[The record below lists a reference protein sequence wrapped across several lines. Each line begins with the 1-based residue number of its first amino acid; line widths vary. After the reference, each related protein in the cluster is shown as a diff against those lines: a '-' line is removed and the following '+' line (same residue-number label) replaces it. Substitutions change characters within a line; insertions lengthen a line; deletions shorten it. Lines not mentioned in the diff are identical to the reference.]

1 MQVGSA
7 ESAGG
12 RLGAVLS
19 LPRSGL
25 AALGPRGPWVAT
37 TPALA
42 RHVLTAPAD
51 FDFPGDVSRTGD
63 LSASRG
69 ETRSGHVL
77 FAPLPE
83 PQVGR
88 GVARFAAEW
97 RATCADHERTS
108 PATAYDVMRAL
119 RRPVALGTGTAV
131 LPGADETLLQEVSG
145 RVLDW
150 VDALGP
156 VIAARRPPHRWS
168 LSRRSE
174 ERARTALEDA
184 LADVPDLD
192 GTPQEAAT
200 MLAAGVQV
208 PIAAGSW
215 LLAWLAAHPTGDV
228 DPVHA
233 VWETLRLTPP
243 TWLTARVATRDCEL
257 DGQEVPAGGLVLV
270 SPLLLGRRSELVP
283 GAEDTLPRFDPGRWD
298 DPARRPGAWLPF
310 GAGPHAC
317 PGRTLGLAML
327 VDLARWGVAHELRLD
342 EPVRIDQSRGVAP
355 IPCSVRVVGRREGRT

>member
-1 MQVGSA
+1 MGSA

-25 AALGPRGPWVAT
+25 AVLGPRGPWVAT

-42 RHVLTAPAD
+42 RHVLTTPAD
-51 FDFPGDVSRTGD
+51 YDFPGDVSRTGD

-69 ETRSGHVL
+69 ESRSGHLL
-77 FAPLPE
+77 FAPLAE
-83 PQVGR
+83 PHVGH
-88 GVARFAAEW
+88 GAERFATEWLAE
-97 RATCADHERTS
+97 CAEHERTA
-108 PATAYDVMRAL
+108 PTAPYDVMRAL
-119 RRPVALGTGTAV
+119 RRPVALGTTTAV
-131 LPGADETLLQEVSG
+131 LPRADEARLQQVAAL
-145 RVLDW
+145 VLAW

-156 VIAARRPPHRWS
+156 VIAARRPPRRWS
-168 LSRRSE
+168 RTRRAE
-174 ERARTALEDA
+174 ERTRLALEDA
-184 LADVPDLD
+184 LGSVPDLE
-192 GTPQEAAT
+192 GTPQQAAA

-215 LLAWLAAHPTGDV
+215 LLAWLADHPTGDV

-233 VWETLRLTPP
+233 VWESLRLTPP

-257 DGQEVPAGGLVLV
+257 DGRAVPAGGMVLV
-270 SPLLLGRRSELVP
+270 SPLLLGRSPDLVP
-283 GAEDTLPRFDPGRWD
+283 GEEETLPRFDPARWGD
-298 DPARRPGAWLPF
+298 AARRPGAWLPF

-327 VDLARWGVAHELRLD
+327 VSLATWAVEHQLRLD
-342 EPVRIDQSRGVAP
+342 EPVGIDQSRGIAP
-355 IPCSVRVVGRREGRT
+355 IPCSVRVVGRREART

>member
-42 RHVLTAPAD
+42 RHVLTAPAE

-77 FAPLPE
+77 FAPLAE
-83 PQVGR
+83 PDVGR
-88 GVARFAAEW
+88 GADRFTTEWLAA
-97 RATCADHERTS
+97 CAELERTA
-108 PATAYDVMRAL
+108 PGRPYDVMRAL
-119 RRPVALGTGTAV
+119 RRPVALGTSTAV
-131 LPGADETLLQEVSG
+131 LPRADEDRLQQVAG
-145 RVLDW
+145 LVLDW

-156 VIAARRPPHRWS
+156 VIAARRPPRRWS
-168 LSRRSE
+168 RSRRTE
-174 ERARTALEDA
+174 ERTRTALEDA
-184 LADVPDLD
+184 LAGVPDLD
-192 GTPQEAAT
+192 GTPQQAAT

-233 VWETLRLTPP
+233 VWEALRLTPP
-243 TWLTARVATRDCEL
+243 TWLTARVAARDCEL
-257 DGQEVPAGGLVLV
+257 DGQALPAGGMVLV
-270 SPLLLGRRSELVP
+270 SPLLLGRRPDLVP
-283 GAEDTLPRFDPGRWD
+283 GDADTLPRFDPGRWD

-317 PGRTLGLAML
+317 PGRTLGLAVL
-327 VDLARWGVAHELRLD
+327 VSLAGWGVAHELRLD
-342 EPVRIDQSRGVAP
+342 EEVRIDQSRGIAP